1 MLLQFIYA
9 LSGKSLIIFA
19 IILTAFAIPYLL
31 LIYKAD
37 VRVGSFG
44 NIASCLAGIIS
55 PLSAAFAVSTG
66 VFRFVFAFRLLIESA
81 LIILAAAATIKA
93 GKKRLLG
100 IVIILGNYLFC
111 SIVGTMIPLCVQN
124 PNYWIKSALMVG
136 AFGLIFLIGD
146 SDVIEETKKPS
157 GIIIPGSGYYDYN
170 PSGNPYEND
179 GFTVYD
185 RSTGRNFHY
194 SWGDWYDQD
203 GNMVPSASAHA
214 WGLDDFY
221 NNHLAGRNLTGPI
234 HYGTK

>member
-1 MLLQFIYA
+1 MICLVILAILLA
-9 LSGKSLIIFA
+9 V
-19 IILTAFAIPYLL
+19 FAIPYLL
-31 LIYKAD
+31 LIHRAD

-81 LIILAAAATIKA
+81 LIILAVAATIKA

>member
-9 LSGKSLIIFA
+9 LSGKNLIIFA
-19 IILTAFAIPYLL
+19 IILTAVAIPYLL

-44 NIASCLAGIIS
+44 NIASCLAGIVT
-55 PLSAAFAVSTG
+55 PLSAAFAVSIE
-66 VFRFVFAFRLLIESA
+66 AFRLVFAVRLMIEIA
-81 LIILAAAATIKA
+81 LVILAAAATIKA

-146 SDVIEETKKPS
+146 SDVIEEPKKPS

-170 PSGNPYEND
+170 
-179 GFTVYD
+179 YD
-185 RSTGRNFHY
+185 Y
-194 SWGDWYDQD
+194 
-203 GNMVPSASAHA
+203 
-214 WGLDDFY
+214 
-221 NNHLAGRNLTGPI
+221 
-234 HYGTK
+234 